1 MFGRPACYHDH
12 GRGRGDHDHVYDNDD
27 GLFVRITIV
36 VMIPMMMIPGMYVP
50 PCPVGQGKGL
60 PCKMEALPPPP
71 RPVKITKTCG
81 AQRGNVDFNPLKFG
95 IQFFFLN

>member
-50 PCPVGQGKGL
+50 PRPVGQGKGL
-60 PCKMEALPPPP
+60 PHPALPRKKEALP
-71 RPVKITKTCG
+71 RP
-81 AQRGNVDFNPLKFG
+81 AL
-95 IQFFFLN
+95 